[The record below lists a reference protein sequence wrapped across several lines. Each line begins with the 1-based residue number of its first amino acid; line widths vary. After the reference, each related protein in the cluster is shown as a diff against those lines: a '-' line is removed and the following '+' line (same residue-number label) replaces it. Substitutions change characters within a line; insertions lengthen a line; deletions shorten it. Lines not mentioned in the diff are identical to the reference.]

1 MSPTE
6 IAVRKHRSGR
16 PDTSTEDH
24 FKPTASSKK
33 IEDPHSRPPRK
44 TTLFPLFTGVA
55 EWYAA
60 GGGLHS
66 INGTSSQNQVGFNA
80 VNPTQEI
87 EPISNIR

>member
-1 MSPTE
+1 MSATE
-6 IAVRKHRSGR
+6 IAVCKHRSGR

-33 IEDPHSRPPRK
+33 MEDPQSRPPRK

-60 GGGLHS
+60 GGGLRS
-66 INGTSSQNQVGFNA
+66 IHGISSENQVGYDID
-80 VNPTQEI
+80 NPKPKI
-87 EPISNIR
+87 ESIFNIR